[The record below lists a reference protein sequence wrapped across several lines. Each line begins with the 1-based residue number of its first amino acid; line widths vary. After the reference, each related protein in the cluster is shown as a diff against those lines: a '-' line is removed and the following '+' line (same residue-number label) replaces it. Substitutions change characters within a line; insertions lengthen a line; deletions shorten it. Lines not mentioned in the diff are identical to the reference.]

1 MTEIKRFLLPDE
13 MAPVSHYCHA
23 TRAGDRVWVSGSVGV
38 RSDGTIPEDTA
49 EQFQV
54 AIDTVDRCLKAAGA
68 EARHV
73 VKVTV
78 LLTDIN
84 DRESDP
90 SGILWR
96 TSPGLDTVRGF
107 GAGLSRNEGR
117 DRGRG
122 GGGELERADAFTA
135 ALQVAPDRVH
145 GEEY

>member
-13 MAPVSHYCHA
+13 MEPVSHYCHA

-38 RSDGTIPEDTA
+38 RSDGTIPEPA
-49 EQFQV
+49 VEQFQV

-84 DRESDP
+84 DRSAINPIRQAYFGEHRPASTLFEV
-90 SGILWR
+90 SALV
-96 TSPGLDTVRGF
+96 SPEMKVEIEVEAVVT
-107 GAGLSRNEGR
+107 N
-117 DRGRG
+117 
-122 GGGELERADAFTA
+122 
-135 ALQVAPDRVH
+135 
-145 GEEY
+145 

>member
-13 MAPVSHYCHA
+13 REPVSHFCHA

-38 RSDGTIPEDTA
+38 RPDGTIPEDTT

-84 DRESDP
+84 DRAAINPIRQKYFGEHRPASTLFEV
-90 SGILWR
+90 SALV
-96 TSPGLDTVRGF
+96 SPEMKVEIEVEAVVT
-107 GAGLSRNEGR
+107 N
-117 DRGRG
+117 
-122 GGGELERADAFTA
+122 
-135 ALQVAPDRVH
+135 
-145 GEEY
+145 

>member
-13 MAPVSHYCHA
+13 MEPVSHYCHA

-38 RSDGTIPEDTA
+38 RSDGTIPEGTV

-84 DRESDP
+84 DRADINPIRQAYFGEHRPASTLFEV
-90 SGILWR
+90 SALV
-96 TSPGLDTVRGF
+96 SPEMKVEIEVEAVVT
-107 GAGLSRNEGR
+107 N
-117 DRGRG
+117 
-122 GGGELERADAFTA
+122 
-135 ALQVAPDRVH
+135 
-145 GEEY
+145 

>member
-13 MAPVSHYCHA
+13 REPVSHYCHV
-23 TRAGDRVWVSGSVGV
+23 TRAGDRVWVSGTVGV
-38 RSDGTIPEDTA
+38 RSDSTIPEDTA

-84 DRESDP
+84 DRAAINPIRQAYFGEHRPASTLFEV
-90 SGILWR
+90 SALV
-96 TSPGLDTVRGF
+96 SPEMKVEIEVEAVVT
-107 GAGLSRNEGR
+107 N
-117 DRGRG
+117 
-122 GGGELERADAFTA
+122 
-135 ALQVAPDRVH
+135 
-145 GEEY
+145 